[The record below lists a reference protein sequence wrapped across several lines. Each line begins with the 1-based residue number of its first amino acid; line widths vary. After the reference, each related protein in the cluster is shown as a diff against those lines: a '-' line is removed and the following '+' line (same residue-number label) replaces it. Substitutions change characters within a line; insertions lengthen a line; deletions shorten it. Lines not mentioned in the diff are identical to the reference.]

1 MKYFA
6 LYTFA
11 ALIILLNCWL
21 FKMNVWLMLFYQ
33 QQFGLMHTC
42 TVSSIVSGIKPFV
55 NAVVIALFIM
65 HISAHYRLVNTVD
78 TVDLCFRAAF
88 HTTPPIRLYSLIF
101 FFVSFAFF
109 LGTFA
114 LFCVEFISFGSSLGT
129 AADAS
134 FLIVPML
141 SLWNIVPLLYYD
153 MYNRIVR
160 FYCRVLISSLDK
172 EHHKRHFSL
181 KFYYEQFLRI
191 TNVQEAIGALFNP
204 FVFFSLAWSMAILCL
219 TIYFLTQP
227 ASTLVDPISPEF
239 HKKPGMVEL
248 LNKKVAF
255 ALGWSLIQVI
265 VAALNILVICSA
277 GMQTNE
283 TTREIVD
290 HVLRIVPDANA
301 DLDRFQISCFVHK
314 MTTQFMWGMTVW
326 RAFLLQRTTF
336 FTLVSVIITYAFL
349 LLKLKENPDLSPR
362 TFPYHTI
369 TNHTLATVATT
380 MMP

>member
-1 MKYFA
+1 MYPFNRLSTVNAGDERVLVQQRRSLVPKSFMANILEMSLMTNGWRDEVLPKEEEPFLDHHPEGSPVRQGPTMLPFRNVRCFSRTISPVLQFLRAIAFFPGLFQQSNRRRKHCQDRMKYFA

-160 FYCRVLISSLDK
+160 WGKGFRMFK
-172 EHHKRHFSL
+172 
-181 KFYYEQFLRI
+181 
-191 TNVQEAIGALFNP
+191 TN
-204 FVFFSLAWSMAILCL
+204 
-219 TIYFLTQP
+219 
-227 ASTLVDPISPEF
+227 
-239 HKKPGMVEL
+239 
-248 LNKKVAF
+248 
-255 ALGWSLIQVI
+255 
-265 VAALNILVICSA
+265 
-277 GMQTNE
+277 
-283 TTREIVD
+283 
-290 HVLRIVPDANA
+290 
-301 DLDRFQISCFVHK
+301 
-314 MTTQFMWGMTVW
+314 
-326 RAFLLQRTTF
+326 
-336 FTLVSVIITYAFL
+336 
-349 LLKLKENPDLSPR
+349 
-362 TFPYHTI
+362 
-369 TNHTLATVATT
+369 
-380 MMP
+380 

>member
-1 MKYFA
+1 MYPFNRLSTVNAGDERVLVQQRRSLVPKSFMANILEVGGYDVPDDERVARRGAAEGGGALFGSSSRGKYFA

-160 FYCRVLISSLDK
+160 WGKGFRMFK
-172 EHHKRHFSL
+172 
-181 KFYYEQFLRI
+181 
-191 TNVQEAIGALFNP
+191 TN
-204 FVFFSLAWSMAILCL
+204 
-219 TIYFLTQP
+219 
-227 ASTLVDPISPEF
+227 
-239 HKKPGMVEL
+239 
-248 LNKKVAF
+248 
-255 ALGWSLIQVI
+255 
-265 VAALNILVICSA
+265 
-277 GMQTNE
+277 
-283 TTREIVD
+283 
-290 HVLRIVPDANA
+290 
-301 DLDRFQISCFVHK
+301 
-314 MTTQFMWGMTVW
+314 
-326 RAFLLQRTTF
+326 
-336 FTLVSVIITYAFL
+336 
-349 LLKLKENPDLSPR
+349 
-362 TFPYHTI
+362 
-369 TNHTLATVATT
+369 
-380 MMP
+380 